1 MRTET
6 TAVAGLGM
14 RELNGGSGDPLVKL
28 HHSFGNPGWMPVH
41 EALADHYSVHA
52 LDLPGYGGSEGSE
65 RPDWARHPRDLAL
78 LVGQWLRAKDFGPVE
93 LVGCGFGGWVAAEL
107 ATMAPELLQRLV
119 LVGAAGLLPEKG
131 RIYDQFLVSHSNY
144 VQAAFSQPEA
154 YEAIFHSNGDSPD
167 ELPMSDDTLTVWDM
181 NREMKT
187 MTDDGPFSW
196 EGEHFQYRVV
206 NPWAR
211 VLQKPHPRIWVPG
224 VFSAETIRWAAEHR
238 YPYISLNTPLHL
250 TGELWQIYDQ
260 AARAVGYEAGPE
272 NRGYLLRVH
281 VQKDGDKA
289 RENAREFMW
298 MQGEFTGIGHPYWV
312 SPSGYGSSARRLD
325 YAKMANA
332 EVRGSRAASFEKQL
346 AAREI
351 VAGTPDEV
359 IAELRVVLETCRPSI
374 LMLWGND
381 GGVNH
386 DDSRRCIE
394 LMGTEVLPALRDMG
408 DELGLHDPFELDS
421 PISLALTPPDEL
433 NPIDSPADERPED
446 TSDSTALKM
455 FR

>member
-1 MRTET
+1 MFLSYFTEQPMS
-6 TAVAGLGM
+6 AYPAEEGLKEGFTSVM
-14 RELNGGSGDPLVKL
+14 FSNKYYDPVEGSRLFNERIEEYKL
-28 HHSFGNPGWMPVH
+28 ADQVGFDGIMVNEHHNAPFCMQARITVMSSILAAITENAKIVQLGNPLPTYDSPLMFAEEIAMIDMISKGRLISGIVRGAGQESVCLNANPAYNRERFN
-41 EALADHYSVHA
+41 EAHD
-52 LDLPGYGGSEGSE
+52 
-65 RPDWARHPRDLAL
+65 L
-78 LVGQWLRAKDFGPVE
+78 LV
-93 LVGCGFGGWVAAEL
+93 
-107 ATMAPELLQRLV
+107 
-119 LVGAAGLLPEKG
+119 
-131 RIYDQFLVSHSNY
+131 
-144 VQAAFSQPEA
+144 
-154 YEAIFHSNGDSPD
+154 
-167 ELPMSDDTLTVWDM
+167 
-181 NREMKT
+181 KT

-224 VFSAETIRWAAEHR
+224 VFSAETIRWAAQHR

-250 TGELWQIYDQ
+250 TGDLWQIYDQ
-260 AARAVGYEAGPE
+260 AARAVGYEPGPE

-281 VQKDGDKA
+281 VQADGDKA
-289 RENAREFMW
+289 RDNAREFMW

-332 EVRGSRAASFEKQL
+332 EVRGSRAAPFEQQL

-386 DDSRRCIE
+386 DDSLRCIE
-394 LMGTEVLPALRDMG
+394 LMGTEVLPALRDIG
-408 DELGLHDPFELDS
+408 DELGLHDPIELDT
-421 PISLALTPPDEL
+421 PVSLALTPPDEL
-433 NPIDSPADERPED
+433 NPIEEAADERPED
-446 TSDSTALKM
+446 TSDSRALKM